1 MSLGCEVIYRTR
13 RIPGTERGGADQIGE
28 PDRSATSVEPMIGV
42 DVLAE
47 QGDLAHA
54 RVGKTRDLVENGG
67 EGARGLGAARVRHD
81 AERAELVAALL
92 HGDEGG
98 DAAPTNRVG
107 RRGRQL
113 REFVLRRKFSV
124 HDARTDARLAQ
135 ELRQA
140 MIALRTDDD
149 IDRRLA
155 AQDFP
160 SLGLG
165 DAARDDQHRP
175 PAFPRA
181 FFLQLAQLAQLGK
194 NFLRGAFADV
204 AGVENDEVG
213 ILDPRSPRDN
223 PPRRRGRPFARRHR
237 RSSGIRMT

>member
-1 MSLGCEVIYRTR
+1 
-13 RIPGTERGGADQIGE
+13 
-28 PDRSATSVEPMIGV
+28 MIGV

-54 RVGKTRDLVENGG
+54 RIGKARDLVENGG
-67 EGARGLGAARVRHD
+67 NRARGLGAAGIRHD

-92 HGDEGG
+92 HSHEGG

-107 RRGRQL
+107 RRDRQL
-113 REFVLRRKFSV
+113 REFVLGRKFSV
-124 HDARTDARLAQ
+124 HDAGTDARLAQ

-140 MIALRTDDD
+140 MVALRTDDN
-149 IDRRLA
+149 IDSRLA
-155 AQDFP
+155 AQDFS

-165 DAARDDQHRP
+165 DAASDDQHRP

-181 FFLQLAQLAQLGK
+181 FFFQLAQLAQLGK

-204 AGVENDEVG
+204 AGIKNDEVG
-213 ILDPRSPRDN
+213 ILDPYRLTITRLGGKVAHSLGVIDVHL
-223 PPRRRGRPFARRHR
+223 A
-237 RSSGIRMT
+237 SE